1 MNNIDITMYC
11 IKVGDEFLTISRTL
25 SKNRP
30 RTWYMKFAAM
40 DALFEIR
47 KEYPSA
53 ELFVLSFT
61 VNPQL
66 VKTASPF

>member
-1 MNNIDITMYC
+1 MNNVDIAMYC
-11 IKVGDEFLTISRTL
+11 IKVGDEFVTGSRTL
-25 SKNRP
+25 SKDKP
-30 RTWYMKFAAM
+30 KIWYMRFAAT

-47 KEYPSA
+47 KRYPSA

-66 VKTASPF
+66 VETASPF